1 MFFRLL
7 IEVAV
12 AMFAAFGVYCALH
25 AMAELLFPTHQIA
38 VAVEI
43 ATPEDA
49 ENLDA
54 LLYDAKRMFRR
65 RGGMRTVVLLSADL
79 MDGRVGRGE
88 ELFDE
93 YDELLDRYGAE
104 CYLID
109 MD

>member
-1 MFFRLL
+1 MFFRML

-25 AMAELLFPTHQIA
+25 AMAELLFPTQQIA

-43 ATPEDA
+43 RTMEEM
-49 ENLDA
+49 ENLDT
-54 LLYDAKRMFRR
+54 LLYDAKQVFWR

-79 MDGRVGRGE
+79 MDGRAGRG
-88 ELFDE
+88 
-93 YDELLDRYGAE
+93 DELLDRYDEILERYGAE
-104 CYLID
+104 CYLIE